1 MLKTSLAG
9 ILKHTGV
16 CLGFF
21 ICSVSVMAQC
31 TVSGTIND
39 SLNSPFPY
47 STVGLLKAKD
57 SSIVKGTITGDNG
70 HYSFVNVKPGTYLVK
85 VDIMGYNPCY
95 SSLIMADSL
104 KEAVVPP
111 IIIRNKITNLKE
123 VSATALRPVI
133 EFKGGNIV
141 LNIENSILA
150 QGNSIYDLLEHTPG
164 VVMDGSNISLQ
175 GSSQVTILI
184 DDKPL
189 QLPATQ
195 LIQLLKGMPSE
206 NVERIEVLKNPP
218 AKYDA
223 NGSGGFINI
232 VSKKVKVYGFSGLIY
247 GTYSQ
252 GIYMSAYGGLSL
264 NYKTKHFTFYGN
276 VNPEYGFDKGPTT
289 LLENFY
295 NAAGNTTLKTYDVN
309 VDLNHVLVAK
319 AGIDWNLDDKTS
331 MGVRMD
337 YEIDNDQSADNS
349 TLSVTGVNNLGF
361 DHNNNTITNPDN
373 NPGYS
378 YIFNAEHKF
387 DTAGS
392 SLSFNATYDN
402 GTDYDQHNT
411 SSYYYAADNTN
422 VLTPFITY
430 YNNAYTLNIY
440 TARLDFRK
448 VLKNSLEIETG
459 IKYKYTGLNSFN
471 QTSFYDSQ
479 TGQDTV
485 YNMFTNTFNGSETN
499 EAAYITIIKKTKYL
513 TAGFAM
519 RAENDILAEKSPAY
533 NLDLTRQVFNLFP
546 GVSIEYSKNPNH
558 NFQLTFNHRTDRP
571 DYGQLNPHVSISDQ
585 YSYDYGNPYLL
596 PQYSNTAAFTYT
608 FMGFLSNSIS
618 YSYIT
623 NYISEFQNQDNSNYV
638 SYLGYTN
645 VKTNNIYAYSLS
657 ANGDAAKWWSVNING
672 TASYVT
678 YSGIFNNTVYTT
690 NGFAYSGSIDNEFL
704 LPGKL
709 KLQAFAFF
717 HGPGINGIIESKF
730 WWRMNLF
737 VKKSFCRDKLN
748 VTAGV
753 SDVFYTVR
761 PGSSQNI
768 LGSDWNYS
776 VLSDSRRFK
785 ISLSYNFGKT
795 HLDASEE
802 EEQPKKEK

>member
-1 MLKTSLAG
+1 MHKTSFAG
-9 ILKHTGV
+9 IIKFT
-16 CLGFF
+16 CIIAALG
-21 ICSVSVMAQC
+21 IYSISTIAQC
-31 TVSGTIND
+31 TIKGRVTD
-39 SLNSPFPY
+39 SVNSPLPY
-47 STVGLLKAKD
+47 SAVGLFRAKD
-57 SSIVKGTITGDNG
+57 TSLVKGTITGDNG
-70 HYSFVNVKPGTYLVK
+70 SYSFTNIKPGAYIIKADVT
-85 VDIMGYNPCY
+85 GYTVCY
-95 SSLIMADSL
+95 SQAIKADSGKETIVPALIMKGKA
-104 KEAVVPP
+104 
-111 IIIRNKITNLKE
+111 TNLSQ
-123 VSATALRPVI
+123 VSATALRPVV

-164 VVMDGSNISLQ
+164 VIMDGNNITLQ

-189 QLPATQ
+189 QLPTTQ

-206 NVERIEVLKNPP
+206 NVEKIEVLKNPP

-232 VSKKVKVYGFSGLIY
+232 VSKKVKLYGFSGLIY

-252 GIYMSAYGGLSL
+252 GIYLSAYGGLSL

-276 VNPEYGFDKGPTT
+276 INPEYGFDKGPTT
-289 LLENFY
+289 LIEHFY
-295 NAAGNTTLKTYDVN
+295 GPSGTTILNTNDVN
-309 VDLNHVLVAK
+309 IDLNHVLVAK
-319 AGIDWNLDDKTS
+319 AGIDWSIDDKNNI
-331 MGVRMD
+331 GVRMD
-337 YEIDNDQSADNS
+337 YEIDNDQSTDNS
-349 TLSVTGVNNLGF
+349 ILSVTGVNNLGF

-378 YIFNAEHKF
+378 YVINAEHKF

-392 SLSFNATYDN
+392 SLSFSGSYDN
-402 GTDYDQHNT
+402 GTDYDQHST
-411 SSYYYAADNTN
+411 ASYYYAADNTP

-440 TARLDFRK
+440 TARVDFRK

-459 IKYKYTGLNSFN
+459 VKYKYTGLTSFN

-485 YNMFTNTFNGSETN
+485 YNLFTNTFNGSETN
-499 EAAYITIIKKTKYL
+499 EAAYFTIIKKTKYL
-513 TAGFAM
+513 TAGFAL
-519 RAENDILAEKSPAY
+519 RAENDIVIEKSPGY

-546 GVSIEYSKNPNH
+546 GVSLEYSKNPNH

-571 DYGQLNPHVSISDQ
+571 DYGQLNPHISIADQ

-608 FMGFLSNSIS
+608 FMSFLSNSIS

-623 NYISEFQNQDNSNYV
+623 NYISEFQNQDNSNYI

-645 VKTNNIYAYSLS
+645 VKSDNIYAYSLS
-657 ANGDAAKWWSVNING
+657 ANADATKWWSVNLNG
-672 TASYVT
+672 TASYIN
-678 YSGIFNNTVYTT
+678 YSGLFNNINYTT
-690 NGFAYSGSIDNEFL
+690 SGFSYSGSVDNEFL

-709 KLQAFAFF
+709 KFQVFAFF
-717 HGPGINGIIESKF
+717 HGPGVNGIIKSTF

-737 VKKSFCRDKLN
+737 IKKSFFNDKLN

-753 SDVFYTVR
+753 TDIFHTVR

-776 VLSDSRRFK
+776 VISDSRRFK

-795 HLDASEE
+795 HIEASEE